1 MRSRANPIPSVARS
15 DLVVPGSSF
24 YRHVEGG
31 YDLLAPTY
39 DEDVGVNPIGE
50 HMRGVF
56 RTHLTVAFSRGHKV
70 LEIGCGTGIDAVWL
84 ARFGI
89 DVVATDISQEM
100 LKRTEAKADALGL
113 GHLVHTRRVAASEIG
128 ELSEEFGPEAFD
140 GAYCHAGAL
149 NMDPNLRNVPH
160 QLAILLRRRALFI
173 CSVINKTSLFEILFY
188 LAVLR
193 PRKAFRRLNR
203 VVPIPISRKDPLNR
217 HVVPTRFYSPAEVED
232 IFAADFSVVGTQ
244 GLQVFLPPSNL
255 ADEYERLK
263 PLFIPLERLEEWFS
277 GHRPVNA
284 WGHHSIITLER
295 S

>member
-1 MRSRANPIPSVARS
+1 ME
-15 DLVVPGSSF
+15 D
-24 YRHVEGG
+24 G

-39 DEDVGVNPIGE
+39 DEDVGVNPISE
-50 HMRGVF
+50 HMRSVF
-56 RTHLTVAFSRGHKV
+56 RMHLAAAFTRGHKV

-89 DVVATDISQEM
+89 DVVATDISREM
-100 LKRTEAKADALGL
+100 LKRAQAKADAEGL

-128 ELSEEFGPEAFD
+128 ELSEEFGPAAFD

-160 QLAILLRRRALFI
+160 KLALLLRRPALFV
-173 CSVINKTSLFEILFY
+173 CSVINKTSLFEVLFY

-193 PRKAFRRLNR
+193 PRKAFRRLSR
-203 VVPIPISRKDPLNR
+203 VVPIPISRRDPLNR
-217 HVVPTRFYSPAEVED
+217 YVVATRFYSPAEVED
-232 IFAADFSVVGTQ
+232 IFGDDFSVVETQ

-255 ADEYERLK
+255 ADEYERLR
-263 PLFIPLERLEEWFS
+263 PFFIPLERLEERLS
-277 GHRPVNA
+277 RHRPVNA
-284 WGHHSIITLER
+284 WGHHSIITLKR